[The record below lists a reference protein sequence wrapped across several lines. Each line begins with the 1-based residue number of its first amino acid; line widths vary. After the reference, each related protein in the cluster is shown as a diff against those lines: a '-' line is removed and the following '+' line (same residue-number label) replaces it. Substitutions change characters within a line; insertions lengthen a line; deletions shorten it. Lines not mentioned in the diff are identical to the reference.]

1 MFKVNSKN
9 KISNDRKLQES
20 IGFVSNKILNGCKEE
35 NIVVAFTSS
44 IISDGHSLV
53 IDKIINMVNDQLQNY
68 TKSTFSCTND
78 FTNESA
84 YSINEKIKELKS
96 KNKITLIKTKSVNIY
111 SSVIEVLRC
120 CDMIICVEHYGKSK
134 YANFEEM
141 LEYLRCNSL
150 NIDGV
155 IGCK

>member
-1 MFKVNSKN
+1 MFKVNSRN
-9 KISNDRKLQES
+9 KITNDRKLEES
-20 IGFVSNKILNGCKEE
+20 IGFVSNKILNGCKEK

-44 IISDGHSLV
+44 LISDHHDLI

-68 TKSTFSCTND
+68 NKSTFLCKND
-78 FTNESA
+78 FANEST

-96 KNKITLIKTKSVNIY
+96 KNNITLIKTKSVNIY
-111 SSVIEVLRC
+111 SSVLEVLKC
-120 CDMIICVEHYGKSK
+120 CDMIICVERYGKSK